1 MRDRNRDR
9 NKEAQRTRAEE
20 KFKKAETTN
29 AKTRQSIDSER
40 ESVRKKTDRLK
51 AQRLAKDVAEKA

>member
-1 MRDRNRDR
+1 MADITDS
-9 NKEAQRTRAEE
+9 NKEAQRMRAEE

-29 AKTRQSIDSER
+29 AKAKQAIDSER

-51 AQRLAKDVAEKA
+51 ALRLAKDTPEKA